1 VTQPPEENPSS
12 QPADENPFSQPS
24 SDGVE
29 LTPQPPASVPPPPPP
44 PAPAAPSTPPPPPPA
59 YAPAAPAAPGYGGA
73 AYGAVA
79 SPQNSQGTIALVTG
93 ILGLLCCGL
102 LAIVAIFT
110 GRNGMQLAAEGK
122 ATNGGMAKAGYWLG
136 IIAVILWV
144 LGIIF
149 TVATG
154 GFHFSAGTS

>member
-1 VTQPPEENPSS
+1 VTQPPEENP
-12 QPADENPFSQPS
+12 FSPPS
-24 SDGVE
+24 DDGVN
-29 LTPQPPASVPPPPPP
+29 LTPEPPASVPPPPPP
-44 PAPAAPSTPPPPPPA
+44 PAPVTPPPPPPPPPS
-59 YAPAAPAAPGYGGA
+59 YAPAPLAAPGYGGA

-79 SPQNSQGTIALVTG
+79 APQNSQGTIALVTG

-110 GRNGMQLAAEGK
+110 GRNGMQLAAQGR

-144 LGIIF
+144 LGI
-149 TVATG
+149 VVSLATG
-154 GFHFSAGTS
+154 GFHFNVGTTN